1 MKAKNTVILIAIAL
15 ILVLPAFAKTNGPT
29 AQFQIKWHVE
39 NLNVSM
45 CELKIKDYPALSDVA
60 QDYRFNLVYT
70 NEWQGLC
77 AFTYKT
83 NVVRQHHTLT
93 LSATPLENGNSA
105 VGYTLNLIVDDTSMF
120 SYDEYSGWEHLDDSI
135 GELITVPANQNLTVS
150 DPIDYL
156 AQHPSDINRKI
167 VTALIPVRLRIDDL
181 QSVQEGLTYLAHIS
195 LEVASP

>member
-1 MKAKNTVILIAIAL
+1 MKLKKSVLFIAIAL
-15 ILVLPAFAKTNGPT
+15 ILSLPVCAKTNGPT

-39 NLNVSM
+39 NLNIAV
-45 CELKIKDYPALSDVA
+45 CELKIKDYTGMTDMA

-83 NVVRQHHTLT
+83 NVVREHHTLT
-93 LSATPLENGNSA
+93 VSATPLVNGNSS
-105 VGYTLNLIVDDTSMF
+105 VGYTLNVIVDDTSMF
-120 SYDEYSGWEHLDDSI
+120 SYDEYSGWEHLDDSVGAI
-135 GELITVPANQNLTVS
+135 ITVPANQNQTVS
-150 DPIDYL
+150 GPIDYL